1 MKLSILICTVVGRE
15 TSCEKIINEL
25 VNQISKNNLHGQVEI
40 LVEIDDCKITVGTKR
55 NILKNKASGEY
66 ICFIDDD
73 DMVSEDYLSEIFL
86 AIESNP
92 EIITFQVQRYKNGN
106 LDEVYIPNIH
116 IGNLKSGNITF
127 MRNLLHLCPHKKH
140 LVDKISF
147 PDKNFAEDFEYSMAL
162 ANLSPKDCR
171 IDKNLYLYYFS
182 EKGTL
187 TQK

>member
-15 TSCEKIINEL
+15 KSYENLLNEL
-25 VNQISKNNLHGQVEI
+25 VKQIANNNLHGQVEI
-40 LVEIDDCKITVGTKR
+40 LTEKDDCKITVGTKR

-73 DMVSEDYLSEIFL
+73 DMVSEDYLSEIFI
-86 AIESNP
+86 ATESNP
-92 EIITFQVQRYKNGN
+92 EIITFQVQRYKNEN
-106 LDEVYIPNIH
+106 LDEVYIPNVH

-127 MRNLLHLCPHKKH
+127 IQNLLHLCPHKKY
-140 LVDKISF
+140 LADKINF
-147 PDKNFAEDFEYSMAL
+147 TDKNFAEDFDYSMAL
-162 ANLSPKDCR
+162 AKLNPRDFK
-171 IDKNLYLYYFS
+171 IDKILYLYYFS